1 MGKQMKIRF
10 GEFPEHHHF
19 IVIARPFIEWT
30 FKLVGWTIVVATISY
45 AQEKTGSKI
54 LFWLWLVLDGLLL
67 IFFYTFFQWIFSFQ
81 RDRTIISGKKLIRA
95 AEQSTEEDASSGQP
109 SRLAKIF
116 ERGRK
121 GAIIIL
127 SFLALLSC
135 QFAAQIV
142 VEQIVKSIVEFQ
154 KSAGK

>member
-1 MGKQMKIRF
+1 MKIRF
-10 GEFPEHHHF
+10 GEFPEHRRF

-81 RDRTIISGKKLIRA
+81 RDRTIIPGKKLITA
-95 AEQSTEEDASSGQP
+95 AEQSTEEDASS
-109 SRLAKIF
+109 AT
-116 ERGRK
+116 
-121 GAIIIL
+121 L
-127 SFLALLSC
+127 SSC
-135 QFAAQIV
+135 KNIRAWP
-142 VEQIVKSIVEFQ
+142 
-154 KSAGK
+154 